1 MKAVVI
7 GGGITGLS
15 AAYALA
21 KRGDEVTLLER
32 EGRAGGLAGS
42 FRVGGV
48 WLERFYHHIFK
59 TDTAILGLIDELG
72 LSKRLLWRPS
82 SIGFFHRG
90 AVHPFTTPWDLLR
103 FSPLRFADRVWLGL
117 AVRRFQR
124 MEEWEELDGVTCAD
138 WFSAQVSPAA
148 YRTVWEP
155 LLRLKFGDAAGRIPA
170 SWIWG
175 RIHPRARSR
184 SRGGMREE
192 LGYLEGGFEL
202 MLERL
207 KEALARRGV
216 RLLEGTAAEY
226 IISERDRARGVVAGG
241 RELFC
246 DSVVCTAPIPA
257 FLAIAPP
264 LPRDYADALAGI
276 RYQAAV
282 CLVLECAEGV
292 SPVYW
297 LNISDPAVTF
307 GGLIE
312 HTNFVS
318 PARYGGSRIVYLFN
332 YVREDDPL
340 FRMPAEEYYAF
351 HEESLKRVNPS
362 FRREQVKGMRLFR
375 APHATVVYT
384 LGYRKAMPPFA
395 TPVKGLYLVNTSQIY
410 PYDRNMNNCAALGE
424 RFVSE
429 TILPRA

>member
-103 FSPLRFADRVWLGL
+103 FSPLRFADRVRLGL

-192 LGYLEGGFEL
+192 LGYLDGGFEL

-216 RLLEGTAAEY
+216 RLLEGTAA
-226 IISERDRARGVVAGG
+226 
-241 RELFC
+241 
-246 DSVVCTAPIPA
+246 
-257 FLAIAPP
+257 
-264 LPRDYADALAGI
+264 
-276 RYQAAV
+276 
-282 CLVLECAEGV
+282 
-292 SPVYW
+292 
-297 LNISDPAVTF
+297 
-307 GGLIE
+307 
-312 HTNFVS
+312 
-318 PARYGGSRIVYLFN
+318 
-332 YVREDDPL
+332 
-340 FRMPAEEYYAF
+340 
-351 HEESLKRVNPS
+351 
-362 FRREQVKGMRLFR
+362 
-375 APHATVVYT
+375 
-384 LGYRKAMPPFA
+384 
-395 TPVKGLYLVNTSQIY
+395 
-410 PYDRNMNNCAALGE
+410 
-424 RFVSE
+424 
-429 TILPRA
+429 